1 MVNPRLALRTLTR
14 TPFVTMVTVLSLA
27 LGIGANAAIF
37 SFFDQILLRPLPVSD
52 ADQLINLSAPGPKPG
67 SQSCNQSG
75 GCEEVFSY
83 RMFRDLEEKQDVL
96 TGLAAHRTF
105 GANLAYKGNTSSA
118 QGSLVSGSYFP
129 ILGLRPAAGRLLTPE
144 DDRTIG
150 AHFVAVLAYSYWET
164 QHGLNPAI
172 INDIITING
181 QSMTVV
187 GVAPKGFEGTTL
199 GDRPRVFVPISMRG
213 LMSPGFT
220 GFENRRSYWAYVF
233 GRLKPGV
240 SIEQAGTA
248 FNALYRPILTDVEA
262 PLQQGM
268 SEQTMAR
275 FKARELLV
283 TDGARGQSSIHRE
296 ATTPLMML
304 FSITGI
310 VLLIAC
316 ANIANLLLAR
326 GANRAMEMAVR
337 LSLGASRVQ
346 LLGQLLTEAIM
357 LALIGGVASL
367 LVAKWTVGLINSF
380 LPMDAAGVF
389 TFRMD
394 GTMLLFAAALS
405 LGTGIIFGL
414 FPALH
419 STRPDLIAMI
429 RANTGQSGARSAV
442 RFRTTLVTVQMGLA
456 MTLLIMASL
465 FVKSLVNVSREDL
478 GIRIENVV
486 TFGVSPMLN
495 GYSRPRAMALFNQLE
510 DELAALPGV
519 AGVTASMVPV
529 LSGSSWANDVSV
541 EGFQRTPDTD
551 ANSRLNEVG
560 PGFFRTMGVTLLAGR
575 EFTASDIVGTPKVA
589 IVNEAFARK
598 FNLGRA
604 PVGKLMA
611 VGGSDQPLD
620 MEIVGFVKD
629 AKNSDVKDPV
639 PPLYFR
645 PYRQDSTLGFI
656 QFYVRGSADPA
667 LLLRSIPSVVK
678 RIDATLPLEELKTL
692 PQQVKEN
699 VFLDRMIS
707 TLSAAF
713 AVLATLL
720 AAIGLYGVLAYTVAQ
735 RTREIGVRMALGA
748 NAGRVRAMVLKQVGI
763 IAAIGGVLGILAAIG
778 LSRVAGTLLFGLQGN
793 DPVAMAAAAVLLGLV
808 ALAAG
813 GIPAMKAARV
823 DPMQALRYE

>member
-14 TPFVTMVTVLSLA
+14 TPFVTTVTVLSLA

-37 SFFDQILLRPLPVSD
+37 SFFDQILLRPLPVRD
-52 ADQLINLSAPGPKPG
+52 ADQLVNLSAPGPKPG

-75 GCEEVFSY
+75 SCEEVFSY

-96 TGLAAHRTF
+96 AGLAAHRAF
-105 GANLAYKGNTSSA
+105 GANLAYKGTTSSA
-118 QGSLVSGSYFP
+118 EGALVSGSYFP
-129 ILGLRPAAGRLLTPE
+129 ILGLRPAAGRLFTPE

-150 AHFVAVLAYSYWET
+150 GHFIVVLSYSYWET

-172 INDIITING
+172 IDDVIVVNG

-199 GDRPRVFVPISMRG
+199 GSLPRVFVPITMRG
-213 LMSPGFT
+213 QMQPGFT

-233 GRLKPGV
+233 GRLKPDV
-240 SIEQAGTA
+240 SIERARTA
-248 FNALYRPILTDVEA
+248 LNAIYKPILTDVEA

-268 SEQTMAR
+268 SEQTMER
-275 FKARELLV
+275 FKTREILV
-283 TDGARGQSSIHRE
+283 AAGQRGQTSMHRD
-296 ATTPLMML
+296 ASTPLLML

-326 GANRAMEMAVR
+326 GASRAMEMAVR
-337 LSLGASRVQ
+337 LSLGASRGQ

-380 LPMDAAGVF
+380 LPMDATGMF

-405 LGTGIIFGL
+405 LGTGIVFGL

-442 RFRTTLVTVQMGLA
+442 RFRTTLVTMQMGLA

-478 GIRIENVV
+478 GIRPENVV
-486 TFGVSPMLN
+486 TFGVAPVLN
-495 GYSRPRAMALFNQLE
+495 GYTPPRSMALFNQMEEALG
-510 DELAALPGV
+510 ALPGV
-519 AGVTASMVPV
+519 TGVTAAIIPV
-529 LSGSSWANDVSV
+529 LAGSSSGTGVTV
-541 EGFQRTPDTD
+541 EGFATTPDTD
-551 ANSRLNEVG
+551 INARYNEVG
-560 PGFFRTMGVTLLAGR
+560 AGFFRTMGATLLAGR
-575 EFTASDIVGTPKVA
+575 EFTTSDIVGTPKVA
-589 IVNEAFARK
+589 IVNEAFAKK
-598 FNLGRA
+598 FNLGRT
-604 PVGKLMA
+604 PVGSHMA
-611 VGGSDQPLD
+611 TGGRDRPLD

-629 AKNSDVKDPV
+629 AKNSEVRDPV
-639 PPLYFR
+639 PPMFFT
-645 PYRQDSTLGFI
+645 PYRQDSTVGYMQL
-656 QFYVRGSADPA
+656 YVRGSADPA

-678 RIDATLPLEELKTL
+678 RIDPNLPMEELKTL
-692 PQQVKEN
+692 PQQIKEN

-748 NAGRVRAMVLKQVGI
+748 NAGRVRGMVLKQVGI
-763 IAAIGGVLGILAAIG
+763 MTTIGGVLGIIAAIA
-778 LSRVAGTLLFGLQGN
+778 LARVAGSLLFGLQGN
-793 DPVAMAAAAVLLGLV
+793 DPVAMAAAAILLVLV

>member
-1 MVNPRLALRTLTR
+1 MVSPRLAFRTLMR
-14 TPFVTMVTVLSLA
+14 APFVTVVTVLSLA

-37 SFFDQILLRPLPVSD
+37 SFFQQIFLRELPVRD
-52 ADQLINLSAPGPKPG
+52 ADQMVNLSAPGPKPG
-67 SQSCNQSG
+67 SQSCSQAGS
-75 GCEEVFSY
+75 CEDVFSY

-96 TGLAAHRTF
+96 VGLAAHRNF
-105 GANLAYKGNTSSA
+105 GVNLAYKGNTSSA
-118 QGSLVSGSYFP
+118 SGLLVSGSYFP
-129 ILGLRPAAGRLLTPE
+129 VLGLRPAAGRLLTPD
-144 DDRTIG
+144 DDRTLG
-150 AHFVAVLAYSYWET
+150 GDFVAVLAYSYWET

-172 INDIITING
+172 INDVITING

-240 SIEQAGTA
+240 TIDRAR
-248 FNALYRPILTDVEA
+248 NALNAIYKPILTDVEA

-275 FKARELLV
+275 FKARELVL
-283 TDGARGQSSIHRE
+283 TEGARGQSSMQRE
-296 ATTPLMML
+296 ASTPLTML
-304 FSITGI
+304 FAITGI

-337 LSLGASRVQ
+337 LSLGAGRGQ
-346 LLGQLLTEAIM
+346 LLGQLMTEALM
-357 LALIGGVASL
+357 LALIGGVVSL
-367 LVAKWTVGLINSF
+367 AVAKWTVGLINSF

-394 GTMLLFAAALS
+394 MSMLLFAAVLS
-405 LGTGIIFGL
+405 LGTGFVFGL

-419 STRPDLIAMI
+419 STRPDLISMI

-486 TFGVSPMLN
+486 TFGVSPVRN
-495 GYSRPRAMALFNQLE
+495 GYSRPLAMALFNQLE
-510 DELAALPGV
+510 EALGALPGV
-519 AGVTASMVPV
+519 TAATASMVPV

-551 ANSRLNEVG
+551 ANSRLNQVG

-598 FNLGRA
+598 FNLGRT

-611 VGGSDQPLD
+611 VGGTDQPLD
-620 MEIVGFVKD
+620 MQIVGFVKD

-639 PPLYFR
+639 PPMYFR
-645 PYRQDSTLGFI
+645 PYRQDSTMGFI
-656 QFYVRGSADPA
+656 QLYVRGSTDPA
-667 LLLRSIPSVVK
+667 LLLRTIPSVMK
-678 RIDATLPLEELKTL
+678 RIDPNLPLEELKTL

-713 AVLATLL
+713 AILATLL

-748 NAGRVRAMVLKQVGI
+748 NAGRVRAMVLKQVGVMTL
-763 IAAIGGVLGILAAIG
+763 IGGVVGIFAAIG
-778 LSRVAGTLLFGLQGN
+778 LSKIAGTLLFGLQGN
-793 DPVAMAAAAVLLGLV
+793 DPVAMAAAALLLGLV

-823 DPMQALRYE
+823 DPIKALRYE